1 MYDVVA
7 IGELLVDFACRS
19 TDDDG
24 YPVLAAHPGA
34 RPPISS
40 RCWPAMG

>member
-24 YPVLAAHPGA
+24 YPVLAA